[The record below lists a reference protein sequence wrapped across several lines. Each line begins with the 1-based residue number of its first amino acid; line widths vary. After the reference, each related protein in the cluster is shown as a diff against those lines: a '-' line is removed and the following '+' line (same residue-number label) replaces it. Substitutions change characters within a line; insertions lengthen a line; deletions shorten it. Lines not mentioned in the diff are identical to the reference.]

1 MIIFILCCIIQRL
14 FRGVAQ
20 FGSALG
26 SGPRGR
32 GFKSR
37 HLDQKE
43 RRILRRSFFV
53 FNQCD
58 KQCASRLHIRAD
70 PAKSKSTPKP
80 VCFYFWQGRRD
91 SNTQPTVLET
101 ATLPLSH
108 SPKHTYSTLIY
119 RLSQEKV
126 CLFSKFIYRFLSLK
140 NFIFSHSPL
149 RNRFTSFQSG
159 MYLESI
165 DLNPAP

>member
-43 RRILRRSFFV
+43 RRILRRSFFAFSEARHGLIYAPILPKV
-53 FNQCD
+53 
-58 KQCASRLHIRAD
+58 KAHR
-70 PAKSKSTPKP
+70 KS

-108 SPKHTYSTLIY
+108 SPKHTHSTLIY

-126 CLFSKFIYRFLSLK
+126 CLFSKFIY
-140 NFIFSHSPL
+140 
-149 RNRFTSFQSG
+149 G
-159 MYLESI
+159 
-165 DLNPAP
+165 